1 MIYNLLILPHFNYS
15 LLAWGS
21 KCHKIEILQKKAV
34 RVVQFKSPIAHTEPI
49 LKKMNQLK
57 LSDMYTCYLLKLYYK
72 LYRNR
77 LPPYFENFIP
87 VYGDS
92 RHNLRNRCIHLPDIR
107 CEFGKIN
114 AKYQMHVILR
124 ELATPGNPP
133 IYPMIDINED
143 ILSKSLTYYSNYIK
157 SKFTAS
163 YSIDCNIINCY
174 TCDHSN

>member
-1 MIYNLLILPHFNYS
+1 M
-15 LLAWGS
+15 
-21 KCHKIEILQKKAV
+21 E
-34 RVVQFKSPIAHTEPI
+34 FKSPIAHTEPI

-107 CEFGKIN
+107 CEFGKISN
-114 AKYQMHVILR
+114 ACDFERVSYSRKS
-124 ELATPGNPP
+124 
-133 IYPMIDINED
+133 IYPMIDINEY
-143 ILSKSLTYYSNYIK
+143 ILSKSLTYFSNYIK

>member
-1 MIYNLLILPHFNYS
+1 MIYNSLILPHFNYS

-21 KCHKIEILQKKAV
+21 KCHKIEILQKKAI
-34 RVVQFKSPIAHTEPI
+34 RVVKFKSLHTDPI
-49 LKKMNQLK
+49 LKKINQLK

-77 LPPYFENFIP
+77 LPPYFENFIS
-87 VYGDS
+87 VYDDS

-114 AKYQMHVILR
+114 ANNQMHVILR

-133 IYPMIDINED
+133 I
-143 ILSKSLTYYSNYIK
+143 
-157 SKFTAS
+157 
-163 YSIDCNIINCY
+163 
-174 TCDHSN
+174 